1 MNHNSTLKAVLNRQF
16 VALGSYMPLES
27 GRFECKHETRIGS
40 DSPPISIKSFERVY
54 PLMGS
59 SRLTSLEAR

>member
-27 GRFECKHETRIGS
+27 GRFDCKLDTRIGS
-40 DSPPISIKSFERVY
+40 DAPPISIKPFERVY

-59 SRLTSLEAR
+59 SRTFPVEAR